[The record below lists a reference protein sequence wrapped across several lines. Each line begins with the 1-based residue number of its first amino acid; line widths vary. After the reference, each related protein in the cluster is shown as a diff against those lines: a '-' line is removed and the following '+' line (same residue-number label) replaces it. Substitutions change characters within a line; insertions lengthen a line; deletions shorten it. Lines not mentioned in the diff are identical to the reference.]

1 MSYSQLQLFNLAV
14 DAVGGTGTIA
24 TINEVSREAE
34 LCSRWFGP
42 VRDKV
47 LRAAHWHSAK
57 KFARLS
63 NIAERTSDTWV
74 PTNPTP
80 PYLHGFATPSD
91 MAHPRFL
98 TNYARFD
105 FSVFDENNHMLSTDT
120 ESPVLCYTA
129 RISPQLMDDGLA
141 NALIL
146 ALAAHICEPLN
157 GATNKAR
164 MRLEEANAAIMAARD
179 QNAEMS
185 HQPAA
190 HIPDF
195 ISARGYGTPA
205 FGQNYVY
212 PYGPLF
218 MAGDIGG

>member
-24 TINEVSREAE
+24 TIEEVSREAE

-63 NIAERTSDTWV
+63 EIAERDVETWA
-74 PTNPTP
+74 PGHPTP
-80 PYLHGFATPSD
+80 GYLYGFAVPAD
-91 MAHPRFL
+91 MAHPRFF
-98 TNYARFD
+98 TTYERFD
-105 FSVFDENNHMLSTDT
+105 FSVFDANNHMISTDT
-120 ESPVLCYTA
+120 PSPVLCYTS
-129 RISPQLMDDGLA
+129 RIPVQLMDDGLA
-141 NALIL
+141 NALVL
-146 ALAAHICEPLN
+146 ALAAHICEPLT

-164 MRLEEANAAIMAARD
+164 MRLEEANMAIMSARE

-195 ISARGYGTPA
+195 IAARGYGTPA
-205 FGQNYVY
+205 FGQNYIY